1 MLWLALASAHPLN
14 GVMPS
19 HDVVVEMGPERVQ
32 VTFAARIPTHD
43 VLQDVG
49 DRDDFTPEAAEAYNV
64 ARLRELRDALV
75 LRVDGQ
81 RVNWEEPTPSDESG
95 TGNSRFVLY
104 EQTLSAPMGTGE
116 WAFSNGNTP
125 DQLSY
130 FRWSVGVAQA
140 WTVADC
146 SLWRKV
152 EDGAVRLSDN
162 AVWSLDEAD
171 REVRWVVH
179 AVGPWQQ
186 HLLPPEPRSIDLAL
200 APGVPWTW
208 GVGGGAVVVAGVAG
222 AAAAARRRRRSRPA

>member
-1 MLWLALASAHPLN
+1 
-14 GVMPS
+14 MPS
-19 HDVVVEMGPERVQ
+19 HDVVVEMGAERVQ

-49 DRDDFTPEAAEAYNV
+49 DRDDFTPEAAEAYN
-64 ARLRELRDALV
+64 ADRLLELRDALV
-75 LRVDGQ
+75 LSIDGQ
-81 RVNWEEPTPSDESG
+81 RVRWEDPTPSAESG

-125 DQLSY
+125 GQLSY

-146 SLWRKV
+146 SLWRTI

-162 AVWSLDEAD
+162 AVWSLDEVD
-171 REVRWVVH
+171 REVSWVVH
-179 AVGPWQQ
+179 AAGPLQTPRIPAG
-186 HLLPPEPRSIDLAL
+186 LRSIDLAL
-200 APGVPWTW
+200 APSLPWTW
-208 GVGGGAVVVAGVAG
+208 GVGGAAVVIALVGG
-222 AAAAARRRRRSRPA
+222 AATAARRRRASRPA